1 MNKLFLPIGA
11 LALYS
16 SAVAQQQSDRPNVLL
31 IYADDIGYGDLS
43 CNGTS
48 AVRTPN
54 VEKLASEGIRFTNA
68 HCAAAT
74 STPSRYAMLT
84 GEYAWRRKGT
94 GIAAGNAAMIIT
106 PDRYTMADMFKEAGY
121 QTGVVGKWHLGLGN
135 ETGKQDWNGVVKPN
149 PADIGFDYSYIM
161 AATADRTPCIFMEN
175 GRGVG
180 LDPDDPVYVSY
191 TENFP
196 GEPTGKDNPELLRMH
211 PSHGHDQSIVNGISR
226 IGYMKGGKSALWRD
240 EDIADSITTHAI
252 RFIENSQKSGEPFF
266 LYLATN
272 DIHVPRVPHER
283 FAGKSGLGPR
293 GDALLSFDW
302 TVGQVMETLKK
313 LNLDDNTIVILSSD
327 NGAVIDDG
335 YKDQAVELLGNHK
348 ATGVYRGGKYSS
360 YEGGTRVPC
369 VIRWKGK
376 IPAGVSD
383 NLVSQIDWFASFA
396 SMCGVNLPEGSAPD
410 SENHLDSWFKA
421 DVKGRS
427 WAVEQNLH
435 NNLSITDGV
444 WKYIPAANG
453 PAVNKQTNTEL
464 GNNPKADQLYNL
476 LSDPGEHSN
485 VAEENKELVQKM
497 RDELIRIVESGLH
510 IQLGY
515 FISK

>member
-1 MNKLFLPIGA
+1 MFRLFECCA
-11 LALYS
+11 LSFFERFVLSFSLKIERFVSDSAEIWICGLY
-16 SAVAQQQSDRPNVLL
+16 
-31 IYADDIGYGDLS
+31 
-43 CNGTS
+43 
-48 AVRTPN
+48 
-54 VEKLASEGIRFTNA
+54 
-68 HCAAAT
+68 
-74 STPSRYAMLT
+74 
-84 GEYAWRRKGT
+84 
-94 GIAAGNAAMIIT
+94 
-106 PDRYTMADMFKEAGY
+106 
-121 QTGVVGKWHLGLGN
+121 
-135 ETGKQDWNGVVKPN
+135 
-149 PADIGFDYSYIM
+149 
-161 AATADRTPCIFMEN
+161 
-175 GRGVG
+175 
-180 LDPDDPVYVSY
+180 
-191 TENFP
+191 
-196 GEPTGKDNPELLRMH
+196 
-211 PSHGHDQSIVNGISR
+211 
-226 IGYMKGGKSALWRD
+226 KSALWRD

-252 RFIENSQKSGEPFF
+252 RFIENSKRSGEPFF

-313 LNLDDNTIVILSSD
+313 LNLDDNTIIILSSD

-410 SENHLDSWFKA
+410 SENHLDSWLKA

-510 IQLGY
+510 IQPGY